1 MNVAD
6 LPLYIH
12 SRYRL
17 MLVTVSTQPR
27 KMIKFGILLFAL
39 FSAMTDIEATS
50 RRYAEALDYS
60 SPGNGNQDYKDALS
74 KSNGNQDYKDALS
87 KSILFFEGQRSGI
100 LPPNQRLT
108 WRKDSALKDGSDQNV
123 CIVDNILCWNPRK

>member
-1 MNVAD
+1 MKVAD

-12 SRYRL
+12 NSYRL
-17 MLVTVSTQPR
+17 ILVTVFAQPR

-39 FSAMTDIEATS
+39 FSAITDIEATS
-50 RRYAEALDYS
+50 RGYTEALNYS
-60 SPGNGNQDYKDALS
+60 SPG
-74 KSNGNQDYKDALS
+74 NGNQDYKDALS

-100 LPPNQRLT
+100 LPPDQRLT

-123 CIVDNILCWNPRK
+123 CNVHNILTLSPRK

>member
-39 FSAMTDIEATS
+39 FSEMTDIEATS
-50 RRYAEALDYS
+50 RRSAEALDYS
-60 SPGNGNQDYKDALS
+60 SPGND
-74 KSNGNQDYKDALS
+74 NQDYKDALS

-123 CIVDNILCWNPRK
+123 CIVDNILCLNPRK